1 MNETAKPSIKV
12 DMPPERR
19 VKDFI
24 ERLTEARLYV
34 EQGLTDGTTQIVNSI
49 LEEIETEEIPV
60 IDKEKIRMYAESLLK
75 TGDDQPMESSAAH
88 NECTQADPLQHYRYG
103 LTLFE
108 GHFFEEA
115 IRELSL
121 AISLGV
127 EPLKCF
133 ELCGDCAVRLQRWQE
148 AIGFYQRVI
157 SDQNLGPDQK
167 NIVLLKL
174 DQCSDSQKAL
184 SPEASG
190 SENVSELSS
199 PSFSTC
205 SCQNESQKV
214 LDSPQPS
221 ETNDD
226 SEQSAP
232 VQLYNYGLALLDGQF
247 WEEAITKLSMAADLG
262 VERLTCL
269 ELCGDCAVKLQ
280 RWQEAFGFYQR
291 VYSDETLR
299 DDRKKSILGKIAV
312 CSHEQKKETASMSAS
327 AQPDVSTLAKS
338 ELDNP
343 SVVCLNSYMTDSP
356 IGRTVT
362 SWTDQGGKSFAGAI
376 HSYKVTD
383 LLHIGSSSLVVELED
398 EVNGRRF
405 AGHALTER
413 LKDTLP
419 AERLLVWTKEQ
430 MSINSRYL
438 VRIYDL
444 ATLDGQF
451 FIVREHLPL
460 SLCDLISKGTAMPLA
475 LAAKLAYQVLEALG
489 DLHLHMA
496 SDGQIRNIFHLDLRP
511 SRILLATNKPRIKV
525 YNGGLWKEIEKA
537 NPTRAS
543 LRQLPLAHLCY
554 RAPEQFRVYLARK
567 RPPIFTDIYLFGVL
581 LYEML
586 TGVPAFKASSFEE
599 YEIQHCEQYPTPPRV
614 WRSEIPEEINELI
627 MNCLASDPFR
637 RYRST
642 TRISLDLQK
651 SYPLAASRAG
661 DEIYL
666 TYLRSLGL

>member
-1 MNETAKPSIKV
+1 
-12 DMPPERR
+12 MPAEQR
-19 VKDFI
+19 VRDFI
-24 ERLTEARLYV
+24 ERLIEARLYV
-34 EQGLTDGTTQIVNSI
+34 EQGLTDEITQIVNAI
-49 LEEIETEEIPV
+49 LEEIETEEIPA
-60 IDKEKIRMYAESLLK
+60 IDKKKIRMYAESLLQ
-75 TGDDQPMESSAAH
+75 TGGEQSGESGVAHDQSKQS
-88 NECTQADPLQHYRYG
+88 DPLQHYRYG
-103 LTLFE
+103 LTLIE

-115 IRELSL
+115 IKELSQ
-121 AISLGV
+121 AVSLGF

-133 ELCGDCAVRLQRWQE
+133 ELCGDCAVRLERWQE
-148 AIGFYQRVI
+148 ALGFYQRAL
-157 SDQNLGPDQK
+157 SDENLGVDQK
-167 NIVLLKL
+167 KIILEKL
-174 DQCSDSQKAL
+174 EQCPGGQKAL
-184 SPEASG
+184 SAQASG
-190 SENVSELSS
+190 LANISE
-199 PSFSTC
+199 PSVSTC
-205 SCQNESQKV
+205 SCEIE
-214 LDSPQPS
+214 S
-221 ETNDD
+221 ETAFEAPQTGDD

-232 VQLYNYGLALLDGQF
+232 AQLYDYGLALLDGQF

-269 ELCGDCAVKLQ
+269 ELCGDCAVKLE

-291 VYSDETLR
+291 VYSDETLQG
-299 DDRKKSILGKIAV
+299 DRKKSILAKIAV
-312 CSHEQKKETASMSAS
+312 CSQEQKKETASLSAS
-327 AQPDVSTLAKS
+327 AQPDVSTPAQS
-338 ELDNP
+338 ELDNL
-343 SVVCLNSYMTDSP
+343 SVVCLDSYMTDSP
-356 IGRTVT
+356 IGRTVK
-362 SWTDQGGKSFAGAI
+362 SWTDQRGNSFAGGV

-398 EVNGRRF
+398 EASGRRF
-405 AGHALTER
+405 AGHGLTER
-413 LKDTLP
+413 LKGAIP
-419 AERLLVWTKEQ
+419 PERLLVWTKEQ
-430 MSINSRYL
+430 MSINSRHL

-444 ATLDGQF
+444 ATLDGHF

-460 SLCDLISKGTAMPLA
+460 SLSDLLAKGAAMPLG

-511 SRILLATNKPRIKV
+511 SRLLLETHKPRLKI

-554 RAPEQFRVYLARK
+554 RAPEQFRVYLSRK
-567 RPPIFTDIYLFGVL
+567 RPPVFTDIYLFGVL

-586 TGVPAFKASSFEE
+586 TGVPPFKASSFEE

-627 MNCLASDPFR
+627 MNCLASDPFK

-651 SYPLAASRAG
+651 SFPSASSRAG

-666 TYLRSLGL
+666 SYLRSLGL